1 MLGRDGLVKDCSVVL
16 EMYRSSGLPPD
27 LACYNH
33 TLRAYV
39 NTGDGVGASKLL
51 EYMLVNAKLICTVV
65 SFNEVLNAHCNSER
79 IDMEACEDVLIKM
92 HDAGLRPNAVTYS
105 AMIKAS
111 AAMGKVS
118 FKKYHL
124 DHR

>member
-79 IDMEACEDVLIKM
+79 IDMEACEDVL
-92 HDAGLRPNAVTYS
+92 
-105 AMIKAS
+105 
-111 AAMGKVS
+111 VS
-118 FKKYHL
+118 QCSIRNFEKNDVQRRQWRERQQNLFETGY
-124 DHR
+124 R